1 MRPNP
6 MNRRSFLGTTATAAA
21 LAVPALNVL
30 GASETIRVGCIGTGG
45 RCRHLMRSL
54 ATIPGVKITAVCD
67 IWDVHLEEGRK
78 LAAQGAF
85 TTKRYKDI
93 LDRKDIDAVLIG
105 SPDHWHTPMTIDAL
119 AADKD

>member
-1 MRPNP
+1 MASHSEVS
-6 MNRRSFLGTTATAAA
+6 RRTFLKGTAGLAAFG
-21 LAVPALNVL
+21 LPAANVL
-30 GASETIRVGCIGTGG
+30 GANDTLRVGCIGTGG

-85 TTKRYKDI
+85 MTKRYKDI

-105 SPDHWHTPMTIDAL
+105 SPDHWHTPM
-119 AADKD
+119 